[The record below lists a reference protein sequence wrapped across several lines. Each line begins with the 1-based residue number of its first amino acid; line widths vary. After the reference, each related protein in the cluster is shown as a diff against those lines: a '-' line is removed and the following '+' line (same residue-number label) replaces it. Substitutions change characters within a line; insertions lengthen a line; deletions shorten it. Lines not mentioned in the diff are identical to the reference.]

1 MTTKEKDIYI
11 VYMPHSKYSSGRLF
25 PMPVDATVRALED
38 AIFNHPAFKR
48 RLENDDL
55 ILLRVRLGHSVYC
68 VPIET
73 DVVSSVGI

>member
-1 MTTKEKDIYI
+1 
-11 VYMPHSKYSSGRLF
+11 
-25 PMPVDATVRALED
+25 MPVDATVRALKD
-38 AIFNHPAFKR
+38 AIRNDPAFKR
-48 RLENDDL
+48 RLEEDDDL